1 VIFPITS
8 PITSVSAS
16 SAPLSFIKDGRL
28 QASPTVGTLV
38 QYLEPAQVEDRCQL
52 VFRRFLADTMLYAI
66 PVVDAQRKPVAVLDR
81 NYFVEFFSREY
92 ATEVFGR
99 RSLAAL
105 FLSGKYD
112 YRKPVV
118 IDHAC
123 NIDEAAKIISEAGT
137 SHMSGF
143 MVVEDERYRG
153 IANGHDLL
161 GVITERRQSELYYL
175 AHYDVLTGIPN
186 RTLLTERLVQ
196 ACADAAAKYRLVVLL
211 FIDIDRFKQI
221 NDSLGHAAG
230 DEVLHR
236 VAQRLRKSS
245 READMVARL
254 GGDEFVILLENI
266 PNVATADA
274 VASRVL
280 SAMREPIVIGECS
293 LVVTV
298 SVGRAIFPTDDRDSS
313 ALLAKADSAMYEAKA
328 SGRNNYRGYL
338 PGTASYKPSSM
349 HLENELRQ
357 AIESDQLVL
366 FLQPQVELERK
377 IVLGAEALIRWQHPV
392 RGLLRP
398 VEFIPLAEEC
408 GLIIPLG
415 EWVLRKVLELLS
427 LWRGQGIPLLQIAVN
442 ISALQ
447 LYSSS
452 FPDQLRSLLA
462 QYDMDPRYIELELT
476 ESVLMKDVCNLLPT
490 LNAIKALGIRL
501 AIDDFGTGFSSL
513 SYLSSFP
520 IDCLKID
527 KSFVRHID
535 RMPIN
540 ASIARAILA
549 LANSLSLT
557 TIAEGIEAG
566 EEDKVLRQL
575 GCMYGQGYH
584 FAKPLPAD
592 DFPIWCM
599 TWNSQPE

>member
-1 VIFPITS
+1 MTFPI
-8 PITSVSAS
+8 PSAS
-16 SAPLSFIKDGRL
+16 TATAPLSFIKDGRL
-28 QASPTVGTLV
+28 QASPTIGTLA
-38 QYLEPAQVEDRCQL
+38 QYLEPAQVDDRCQQ

-66 PVVDAQRKPVAVLDR
+66 PVVDAQHRPVAVLDR

-92 ATEVFGR
+92 ATEIFGR

-105 FLSGKYD
+105 FQSGKYD

-123 NIDEAAKIISEAGT
+123 NIDEAAKIISEAGN

-161 GVITERRQSELYYL
+161 GVITGRRQSELYYL

-186 RTLLTERLVQ
+186 RTLLNDKLAR
-196 ACADAAAKYRLVVLL
+196 ACAAATEKQRLVVLL

-230 DEVLHR
+230 DEVLYM
-236 VAQRLRKSS
+236 VAQRLRQSS
-245 READMVARL
+245 RETDMVARL
-254 GGDEFVILLENI
+254 GGDEFVILLEN
-266 PNVATADA
+266 VQSVVTADA
-274 VASRVL
+274 VAGRL
-280 SAMREPIVIGECS
+280 LDAMREPVMIGECS

-298 SVGRAIFPTDDRDSS
+298 SVGRAIFPTDDRDAS

-338 PGTASYKPSSM
+338 PGTASYQPSSM

-357 AIESDQLVL
+357 AIESDQLTL

-377 IVLGAEALIRWQHPV
+377 TLLGAEALIRWQHPV

-398 VEFIPLAEEC
+398 IEFIPQAEES
-408 GLIIPLG
+408 GLILPLG
-415 EWVLRKVLELLS
+415 EWVLRKVLELLDR
-427 LWRGQGIPLLQIAVN
+427 WRIRGIPLQRIAVN

-447 LYSSS
+447 LYDVR
-452 FPDQLRSLLA
+452 FPDWLGSMLE
-462 QYDMDPRYIELELT
+462 QYNMPPQYIELELT
-476 ESVLMKDVCNLLPT
+476 ESVLMKDVGNLLPT

-535 RMPIN
+535 QTPIN

-549 LANSLSLT
+549 LARSLSLT
-557 TIAEGIEAG
+557 TIAEGIEESA
-566 EEDKVLRQL
+566 EDVMLRQL

-592 DFPIWCM
+592 DFPTWCM
-599 TWNSQPE
+599 SWNSQPE